1 MDKKSVGIVVAIGVI
16 LLGIIIAIFIYDG
29 AVNTT
34 IADVNGTKYDK
45 SDFESYLK
53 VWQYENGDTAIDM
66 DEKFETYKVYKLYT
80 QYTDLYDIELPSG
93 EKVTELTDTEKIK
106 VETEYNLSES
116 EYMRVK
122 TEIAEVDYLFNNLQD
137 YWKVSDE
144 EYKEHQAGNE
154 DLFKTYDYRV
164 MQVLVKDAEEKSGDV
179 SGESLSGDVSGEVS
193 GEVTV
198 DNSEEARKNEAKS
211 RAVEALA
218 KVQSGD
224 SFEEVAKEYGSSR
237 IVYTPAGYSVING
250 TLESISGLYMED
262 YLWEENVIKALQTL
276 EKGEYSEIY
285 EGEGDYMFVYLE
297 DIRDGLDKAE
307 SNLYKRQIANEH
319 IQGEARIVGNKIVL
333 RSIDLEKLIPALTK
347 EVKESGDVNKDTQ
360 DNTNK
365 ETTSGD
371 NNVSGE
377 VKETVSGEIKLS
389 GDVE

>member
-285 EGEGDYMFVYLE
+285 EGEGYYMFVYLE